1 MKNNDYN
8 LNDEPNLPLD
18 DNGKNPFGLPAG
30 YFSTFE
36 DKLKQKMELES
47 ELSEFPLL
55 SSIQKTNVFIAP
67 AGYFQSAENSLE
79 HKTEL
84 AAYPNLQAI
93 KTPVFAD
100 LTEEYKKALASSL
113 TYKTELIE
121 ELKAYE
127 KLYALDKTNAF
138 SVPENYFDTVADRV
152 KEKVYAVN
160 HHKESVLGTVLD
172 FIFGKKLALSFSLL
186 LIVGLAVYFNQPDEP
201 VIAAGDCK
209 TLACLERQEILN
221 DNNAISDFDEDQLME
236 LVDVNALNKQLNANT
251 EASTG
256 STIKSDKND
265 HNQPINLDSV
275 NEDELLDQL

>member
-8 LNDEPNLPLD
+8 LNDEPNLPFD
-18 DNGKNPFGLPAG
+18 HNGKNPFGLPDG

-84 AAYPNLQAI
+84 TSYPNLQAI

-100 LTEEYKKALASSL
+100 LTEEYKKELASSL
-113 TYKTELIE
+113 NYKIELAE

-127 KLYALDKTNAF
+127 RLYNSDKLNVF

-152 KEKVYAVN
+152 KERIHAVN
-160 HHKESVLGTVLD
+160 HNKASVLGAVFD

-186 LIVGLAVYFNQPDEP
+186 LIVGLAVYFNQPAES
-201 VIAAGDCK
+201 VIPAGDCK
-209 TLACLERQEILN
+209 TLACLEKQEILN
-221 DNNAISDFDEDQLME
+221 DHNAISNFDEDQLME
-236 LVDVNALNKQLNANT
+236 LVDVNSLNKQLNLNT
-251 EASTG
+251 KASTG
-256 STIKSDKND
+256 STTKSDNND
-265 HNQPINLDSV
+265 HNQPTNLDSV
-275 NEDELLDQL
+275 SEDDLLDQL